1 MNTVFIIRQ
10 EKGTRMIKQKKY
22 LILWQRS
29 VLRYSGPADPAPP
42 PPPFL
47 LLAHPSTPV
56 LPQAIAL
63 RERLSTRLAPAHS
76 HDPVRSLCCS
86 CFLCCFCFVPQRWLP
101 PSVDIA
107 HLLPALV
114 ATGVSLLSRS
124 IWIGILQYQLPLLDM
139 PS

>member
-1 MNTVFIIRQ
+1 MCT
-10 EKGTRMIKQKKY
+10 EKKKIY

-63 RERLSTRLAPAHS
+63 RERLSTRLAPALS

-86 CFLCCFCFVPQRWLP
+86 CFLCCFLLCSP
-101 PSVDIA
+101 P
-107 HLLPALV
+107 V
-114 ATGVSLLSRS
+114 AP
-124 IWIGILQYQLPLLDM
+124 PLC
-139 PS
+139 